1 MQRAILVLCV
11 LSCAAF
17 SASAEPDVD
26 AAVSGVM
33 PKVVAWRRDIHA
45 HPELGNRET
54 RTAKLVADHLRS
66 LKLEVRTGVAHTGV
80 VGVLRGGKPGPV
92 IAIRADMD
100 ALPVTEQVDVPF
112 KSLVRTEYRG
122 EQVGVMHACGHD
134 GHTAILMGVAQVLAS
149 MRAQLPGTVVFVF
162 QPAEE
167 GAPDGEE
174 GGSKLMLKENALDPR
189 PEAMFGLH
197 LWATIGVGDIG
208 YRLGPVMAG
217 SDTFRMVV
225 TGRQTHGGQPWRGVD
240 PIVTAAQIIT
250 SMQTVVSR
258 QTDITQT
265 PVVVTVGAIKGG
277 IRNNIIPESVEML
290 GTIRTYDPT
299 VREKTIERVRNIAE
313 HVALANGAT
322 AAFEIQGSNVP
333 LVSNPA
339 LTARMLPSLQ
349 RAAGAE
355 HVREI
360 PYITAAEDFGAFAQA
375 VPSLYFFV
383 GTTPAGQDLATVSS
397 NHSPRFYMDEQA
409 LDIGLRAMLAVALDY
424 LTGKAPSP

>member
-11 LSCAAF
+11 LSCVAF
-17 SASAEPDVD
+17 SASAEPAVD

-92 IAIRADMD
+92 IAMRADMD

-208 YRLGPVMAG
+208 YRLGPRHGRVGHVSHGRDGTADTRRAALARRR
-217 SDTFRMVV
+217 SDRHGGADHYVDAD
-225 TGRQTHGGQPWRGVD
+225 GGQPSDRHHADAGRRDRGRD
-240 PIVTAAQIIT
+240 
-250 SMQTVVSR
+250 
-258 QTDITQT
+258 
-265 PVVVTVGAIKGG
+265 
-277 IRNNIIPESVEML
+277 
-290 GTIRTYDPT
+290 
-299 VREKTIERVRNIAE
+299 
-313 HVALANGAT
+313 
-322 AAFEIQGSNVP
+322 QGRYP
-333 LVSNPA
+333 
-339 LTARMLPSLQ
+339 
-349 RAAGAE
+349 
-355 HVREI
+355 
-360 PYITAAEDFGAFAQA
+360 
-375 VPSLYFFV
+375 
-383 GTTPAGQDLATVSS
+383 
-397 NHSPRFYMDEQA
+397 
-409 LDIGLRAMLAVALDY
+409 
-424 LTGKAPSP
+424 